1 MDISNFRIT
10 MEQAVMDFQFF
21 VDYKNSLTAEEML
34 VSTIDFEE
42 LGIY

>member
-1 MDISNFRIT
+1 MNVSNLRIS

-21 VDYKNSLTAEEML
+21 MEYKNSLTAEEME
-34 VSTIDFEE
+34 VSNIDFNE

>member
-1 MDISNFRIT
+1 MNMDNFRVT

-21 VDYKNSLTAEEML
+21 VDYKNSLTAEELL

-42 LGIY
+42 LGI